1 MSPENVAGPV
11 LLTGVLGVLVAVL
24 AGAIRISTPFLFVSL
39 GECLTEKSGRVNL
52 GLEGTL
58 VMGAMG
64 AYGIS
69 YLTGSP
75 WLGVLAAGILGG
87 ALGAL
92 HALLCARPQV
102 NDIAVGIALM
112 SFGVG
117 LAFFLG
123 KPLIKPSA
131 PHLPAIPLGAWSS
144 LPQVRAA
151 LNVNVLVVVGIA
163 FAFLVRFLLL
173 KTRWGLAV
181 RVVGESA
188 NAAMAMGFDVRS
200 IRFVATVC
208 GGFLAGVGGSFLSL
222 FYPGSWNEGLSS
234 GQGLMAVA
242 LVIFAK
248 WDPLRCLWASLLFG
262 GASALGPAL
271 QSVGITRGYYLFNA
285 TPYVLTL
292 AMMIAT
298 SSAKR
303 ALAGQPA
310 ELRAQR

>member
-1 MSPENVAGPV
+1 MSDATALGLWGIPLAVA
-11 LLTGVLGVLVAVL
+11 

-64 AYGIS
+64 GYGVS
-69 YLTGSP
+69 YLTGSA
-75 WLGVLAAGILGG
+75 WLGVLAAGLIGA

-92 HALLCARPQV
+92 HAWLCSKPRV

-112 SFGVG
+112 LFGVG

-123 KPLIKPSA
+123 KPLIQPTA
-131 PHLPAIPLGAWSS
+131 PRLPAISLGFFSD

-151 LNVNVLVVVGIA
+151 LEVNAL
-163 FAFLVRFLLL
+163 FLLGAAL
-173 KTRWGLAV
+173 APLLLWMLRRTRSGLV
-181 RVVGESA
+181 LRTVGESA
-188 NAAMAMGFDVRS
+188 DSARAMGVDVNLVR
-200 IRFVATVC
+200 RRATMA

-242 LVIFAK
+242 LVIFAR
-248 WDPLRCLWASLLFG
+248 WNPVRCLAASLLFG

-271 QSVGITRGYYLFNA
+271 QSVGVTWGYHLFNA
-285 TPYVLTL
+285 APYIVTLTIL
-292 AMMIAT
+292 IAA
-298 SSAKR
+298 SSATR
-303 ALAGQPA
+303 PLRDQPA
-310 ELRAQR
+310 ELTLAR

>member
-1 MSPENVAGPV
+1 MSDASALGLWGIPLAVA
-11 LLTGVLGVLVAVL
+11 

-64 AYGIS
+64 GYGVS
-69 YLTGSP
+69 YLTGSA
-75 WLGVLAAGILGG
+75 WLGVLAAGGLGA

-92 HALLCARPQV
+92 HAWLCSKPRV

-112 SFGVG
+112 LFGVG

-123 KPLIKPSA
+123 KPLIRPTA
-131 PHLPAIPLGAWSS
+131 PRLPAIPLGFFSD
-144 LPQVRAA
+144 LPQVRSALQVNALFLIGAA
-151 LNVNVLVVVGIA
+151 LA
-163 FAFLVRFLLL
+163 PLLL
-173 KTRWGLAV
+173 WMLDRTRIGLV
-181 RVVGESA
+181 LRTVGESA
-188 NAAMAMGFDVRS
+188 DSARAMGVDVNLVR
-200 IRFVATVC
+200 RRATMA

-242 LVIFAK
+242 LVIFAR
-248 WDPLRCLWASLLFG
+248 WNPVRCLWASLLFG

-271 QSVGITRGYYLFNA
+271 QSVGVTWGYHLFNA
-285 TPYVLTL
+285 APYIVTL
-292 AMMIAT
+292 ALMVAT
-298 SSAKR
+298 SSATR
-303 ALAGQPA
+303 TLPDQPA
-310 ELRAQR
+310 ELTLAR

>member
-1 MSPENVAGPV
+1 MSDAAALGLWGIPLAVA
-11 LLTGVLGVLVAVL
+11 

-64 AYGIS
+64 GYGVS
-69 YLTGSP
+69 YLAGSA
-75 WLGVLAAGILGG
+75 WLGVLAAGLLGA

-92 HALLCARPQV
+92 HAWLCAKPRV

-112 SFGVG
+112 LFGVG

-123 KPLIKPSA
+123 KPLIKPTA
-131 PHLPAIPLGAWSS
+131 PRLPAISLGFFSD

-151 LNVNVLVVVGIA
+151 LQVNAL
-163 FAFLVRFLLL
+163 FLVGAALAPLLL
-173 KTRWGLAV
+173 WMLRRTRLGLV
-181 RVVGESA
+181 LRTVGESA
-188 NAAMAMGFDVRS
+188 DTARAMGVDVNLVR
-200 IRFVATVC
+200 RRATMA
-208 GGFLAGVGGSFLSL
+208 GGFLAGVGGSYLSL

-242 LVIFAK
+242 LVIFAR
-248 WDPLRCLWASLLFG
+248 WNPVRCLAASLLFG

-271 QSVGITRGYYLFNA
+271 QSVGITWGYHLFNA
-285 TPYVLTL
+285 APYIVTL
-292 AMMIAT
+292 AIMVAA
-298 SSAKR
+298 SSATR
-303 ALAGQPA
+303 TLRDQPA
-310 ELRAQR
+310 ELTLAR

>member
-1 MSPENVAGPV
+1 MTPNLLPDGATLTGFWGV
-11 LLTGVLGVLVAVL
+11 LLAVL

-39 GECLTEKSGRVNL
+39 GECLTEKSGRINL

-64 AYGIS
+64 GYGVS
-69 YLTGSP
+69 LYTGSP
-75 WLGVLAAGILGG
+75 WLGVLAAGALGI

-92 HALLCARPQV
+92 HAWLCSRPKV

-112 SFGVG
+112 IFGVG

-151 LNVNVLVVVGIA
+151 LNINILFVVGIGVTV
-163 FAFLVRFLLL
+163 LVRWML
-173 KTRWGLAV
+173 KRSRWGLV
-181 RVVGESA
+181 LRTVGESA
-188 NAAMAMGFDVRS
+188 NSARAMGYDVNRV
-200 IRFVATVC
+200 RLLATMS

-248 WDPLRCLWASLLFG
+248 WDPVRCLWASLLFG

-271 QSVGITRGYYLFNA
+271 QSVGFTQGYYLFNA
-285 TPYVLTL
+285 APYVLTL
-292 AMMIAT
+292 AVMIAT
-298 SSAKR
+298 SSSDR

-310 ELRAQR
+310 ELRVAR